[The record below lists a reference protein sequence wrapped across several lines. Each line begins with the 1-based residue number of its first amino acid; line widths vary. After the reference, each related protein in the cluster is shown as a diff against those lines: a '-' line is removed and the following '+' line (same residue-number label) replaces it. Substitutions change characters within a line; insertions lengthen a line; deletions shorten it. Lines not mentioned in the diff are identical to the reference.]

1 MMKFATPLLVAVS
14 VLGLAACSEKSQ
26 QAADNALAASGNE
39 LDNAASDA
47 GNVIDNTA
55 MAMTPTPTPQEF
67 VDTAAKSDAYE
78 IAAAKLAATN
88 GASAGVKEFAL
99 KMIAAHTEST
109 AKIKKAAGDASPALK
124 PNADL
129 TSDQKS
135 DLAELGTLKGAD
147 FDKKYIDE
155 QVEAHEDALNLM
167 KKYASDGTAP
177 TLKVAASEIAPIV
190 ETHFAHAKE
199 LDKD

>member
-1 MMKFATPLLVAVS
+1 MRFATPLLMAAS
-14 VLGLAACSEKSQ
+14 VFALAACSEKTQ
-26 QAADNALAASGNE
+26 QAANNALASSENV

-67 VDTAAKSDAYE
+67 IDTAAKSDAYE

-88 GASAGVKEFAL
+88 GASSPVKEFAL
-99 KMIAAHTEST
+99 KMIAAHTDST
-109 AKIKKAAGDASPALK
+109 AKIKKAAGEASPALK
-124 PNADL
+124 PSADL

-135 DLAELGTLKGAD
+135 DLAELGALKGAD

-155 QVEAHEDALNLM
+155 QVEAHEDALKLM
-167 KKYASDGTAP
+167 KKYAADGTAP
-177 TLKVAASEIAPIV
+177 TLKAAAGEVAPIV
-190 ETHFAHAKE
+190 ETHLAHAKE